1 MPLKPISLTRSTAY
15 FVLPGLIIL
24 ALFTVGFDALV
35 DAGLAASNAFM
46 LVAAT
51 GFLIVLIQFVVLY
64 SAEGNAW
71 TLSALAQRLRFR
83 RMSRW
88 QWFWT
93 VLVFLFVTAAYLG
106 ALAIG
111 SVAWYADRLP
121 LPDWYSAVPEQVE
134 AAYWLIGA
142 RLGLLVLNV
151 MAEELLWRG
160 FILPRQELT
169 HGRWTWLIHGAQW
182 TLFHLFKPWEF
193 LMLLPGCLAYA
204 LLAQWSKNIWP
215 GIIVHFAFN
224 GLGVILLTLAV
235 FGLIG

>member
-15 FVLPGLIIL
+15 FLLPGIVIL
-24 ALFTVGFDALV
+24 ALFTLGFDALV
-35 DAGLAASNAFM
+35 QAGLAASNAFL
-46 LVAAT
+46 LVAVL
-51 GFLIVLIQFVVLY
+51 GFTVVLIQFVVLY
-64 SAEGNAW
+64 TAEGNAW
-71 TLSALAQRLRFR
+71 TLSALAHRLRFR
-83 RMSRW
+83 RMSRG
-88 QWFWT
+88 QWVWT
-93 VLVFLFVTAAYLG
+93 ILVFLFVTGAYLG

-121 LPDWYSAVPEQVE
+121 LPEWYSAVPEQVE
-134 AAYWLIGA
+134 GAYWLIGA
-142 RLGLLVLNV
+142 RLGLLALNV

-169 HGRWTWLIHGAQW
+169 HGRWTWLIHGVQW

-204 LLAQWSKNIWP
+204 ALAQWSKNIWP
-215 GIIVHFAFN
+215 GILVHFAFN